1 MASKGKLLVVSPEHM
16 VGMLLGNYLKGLG
29 YEVEMVADALEMLG
43 LLVEW
48 QPEVIVCLQL
58 SHDEPTVAKTLST
71 ASIDIPVLM
80 LAPEEELEAYRNES
94 VVAALPWPSPRPLV
108 GKTIERILTQRR
120 ASKLV
125 VHPPE
130 LQTRDTDPAPP
141 VDDDHPPSKYIG
153 RYRIEALIGRGGMGD
168 VYRCHDH
175 LDSRKVAVKTIRC
188 PIGTDNWDDDP
199 NIKRFEVEYA
209 ALSRLNHPRI
219 VAHHNFGQDMRRGE
233 MFLVM
238 QYVDGPSLRHLLDK
252 GKLPIEE
259 ALRIGWELGDALAH
273 AHERGIIHRDVKPE
287 NVLINDLGEPMLTD
301 FGLARLLFFD
311 NYSVSGGKVIAGTPA
326 YMAPEQILSPAD
338 VDARTDQFCLG
349 AVLHEMLTG
358 SDSVNKSNDH
368 KANILARLE
377 VTFPTLTE
385 VGVEAPDS
393 LQQMLSQML
402 QREATDRFQ
411 SEEELIDAFINAGK
425 DLGLELE
432 RL

>member
-1 MASKGKLLVVSPEHM
+1 MASKGKLLVVSSEHM

-29 YEVEMVADALEMLG
+29 YELEMVADALEMLG

-48 QPEVIVCLQL
+48 QPEVIVCLQIA
-58 SHDEPTVAKTLST
+58 HDEHTVTKTLSS

-80 LAPEEELEAYRNES
+80 LAPEEELEACRNQS

-125 VHPPE
+125 VQPTE
-130 LQTRDTDPAPP
+130 LQIRDTDPAPP
-141 VDDDHPPSKYIG
+141 LDEDHPPSQYIS

-168 VYRCHDH
+168 VYRCHDD
-175 LDSRKVAVKTIRC
+175 LDIRMVAVKTIRC
-188 PIGTDNWDDDP
+188 PIGTDNWDEDP
-199 NIKRFEVEYA
+199 KIKRFEVEYA

-219 VAHHNFGQDMRRGE
+219 VAHHNFGKDLRRGE

-238 QYVDGPSLRHLLDK
+238 QFVDGPSLRHLLDK
-252 GKLPIEE
+252 GELPIEE
-259 ALRIGWELGDALAH
+259 AVRIGWELGDALAH
-273 AHERGIIHRDVKPE
+273 AHERGIVHRDVKPE
-287 NVLINDLGEPMLTD
+287 NVLINELGQPMLTD

-349 AVLHEMLTG
+349 AVMHEMLTG
-358 SDSVNKSNDH
+358 SESVSKGNDH

-377 VTFPTLTE
+377 VTFPTLAE
-385 VGVEAPDS
+385 VGVEAPES
-393 LQQMLSQML
+393 LQEILTRML
-402 QREATDRFQ
+402 QREPDDRFQ
-411 SEEELIDAFINAGK
+411 SDEELLDAFIAAGV
-425 DLGLELE
+425 DLDLDLE